1 MPEVRAVEVMQLVT
15 GAEAGITARA
25 VYPVPVISNVGVRL
39 DPAVTWKAGVVPNG
53 DAPLQSN
60 LTTPKEP
67 MTTTVSLAVS
77 VAQFAAAV
85 TDVVAGKVWLI

>member
-1 MPEVRAVEVMQLVT
+1 
-15 GAEAGITARA
+15 
-25 VYPVPVISNVGVRL
+25 
-39 DPAVTWKAGVVPNG
+39 
-53 DAPLQSN
+53 
-60 LTTPKEP
+60 

>member
-15 GAEAGITARA
+15 GAEVGITARA
-25 VYPVPVISNVGVRL
+25 VYPVPVRANVGVRL
-39 DPAVTWKAGVVPNG
+39 DPAVTRNAGVVPNG
-53 DAPLQSN
+53 DPPLQSN
-60 LTTPKEP
+60 LTTPEEP